1 MNLNFSKPLGV
12 ILASAFFL
20 LCGAASAAPAASA
33 PAAPAARPQVPAPP
47 AGPPQEVDVNLI
59 LDVDVSGSIDYQEA
73 ELQRKGI
80 VDAFLSKEVMQAI
93 QAGSL
98 GRIGVAV
105 VYFSSRAYGYMSVPV
120 NWMIVRDQKSA
131 TDLVK
136 TLVAAQRP
144 SARGTS
150 IADALELSQR
160 LFETSPYHA
169 SKEIIDVSGDGPN
182 NAGRRVLDARN
193 EVLQRGVTIN
203 ALPIIDES
211 TMPDLDKYFEGCV
224 VGGPGAFVI
233 PAKGFVDFARAMRRK
248 LVIEISGLTPK
259 ETPEMLPRI
268 IHVAAPGPNAAPA
281 RPTFRAPAPK
291 VNPPYPGG
299 CDFPMF
305 GGYNFGGFR

>member
-1 MNLNFSKPLGV
+1 MRNLSKPL
-12 ILASAFFL
+12 AAFIAGA
-20 LCGAASAAPAASA
+20 LCLMMGGASAAPAA
-33 PAAPAARPQVPAPP
+33 PAAPITPPQVAARP
-47 AGPPQEVDVNLI
+47 AGPPMEVDVNLI

-80 VDAFLSKEVMQAI
+80 VDAFLSKDVLQAI
-93 QAGSL
+93 QGGSL

-120 NWMIVRDQKSA
+120 NWTIVHDQKSA
-131 TDLVK
+131 TDFVK
-136 TLVAAQRP
+136 ALVAAQRP

-160 LFETSPYHA
+160 LFETGPYHA

-182 NAGRRVLDARN
+182 NAGRRVLDVRN

-203 ALPIIDES
+203 ALPIIDDT
-211 TMPDLDKYFEGCV
+211 TMQDLDKYFEGCV

-233 PAKGFVDFARAMRRK
+233 PAKGFQDFARAMRRK
-248 LVIEISGLTPK
+248 LVIEISGLMQK
-259 ETPEMLPRI
+259 ETPDAAPRI
-268 IHVAAPGPNAAPA
+268 IRVAAAGQNGPPPRQSF
-281 RPTFRAPAPK
+281 RPPPLK

-305 GGYNFGGFR
+305 GGFGFR

>member
-1 MNLNFSKPLGV
+1 MNRNVLKPLGAL
-12 ILASAFFL
+12 LASAIFFSL
-20 LCGAASAAPAASA
+20 NAASAAPAPGA
-33 PAAPAARPQVPAPP
+33 PGARPQVPAPP

-80 VDAFLSKEVMQAI
+80 VDAFLSKEVLQAI

-131 TDLVK
+131 TDFVK

-150 IADALELSQR
+150 ISDALELSQR
-160 LFETSPYHA
+160 LFEVSPYHA
-169 SKEIIDVSGDGPN
+169 SKEIIDVSGDGQN
-182 NAGRRVLDARN
+182 NAGRRVLDVRN

-203 ALPIIDES
+203 ALPIIDE
-211 TMPDLDKYFEGCV
+211 TTPQDLDKYFEGCV

-233 PAKGFVDFARAMRRK
+233 PAKGFQDFARAMRRK

-259 ETPEMLPRI
+259 ETPQMLPRI
-268 IHVAAPGPNAAPA
+268 IHVAAAGQNAAPA
-281 RPTFRAPAPK
+281 RPNFRQPLAPK

-299 CDFPMF
+299 CDYPMF
-305 GGYNFGGFR
+305 GGFGFR